1 MRIRT
6 RTNTPPTRAPGRA
19 PIERVR
25 RRIRTLL
32 AASGA
37 PPEIVYAFET
47 TGRIV
52 TEQNRRFLTAAERR
66 EWNDAI
72 RDFRRTTRR
81 A

>member
-6 RTNTPPTRAPGRA
+6 RTTTPPTRAPGRT
-19 PIERVR
+19 PITRVR

-32 AASGA
+32 ATSGV
-37 PPEIVYAFET
+37 PPEIIYAFET

-52 TEQNRRFLTAAERR
+52 TKQNRRFLTAAERR
-66 EWNDAI
+66 EWDDAI
-72 RDFRRTTRR
+72 REFRRTTRR

>member
-6 RTNTPPTRAPGRA
+6 RTTTPPTRAPGRT
-19 PIERVR
+19 PITRVR

-32 AASGA
+32 ATSGV
-37 PPEIVYAFET
+37 PPEIIYAFET

-52 TEQNRRFLTAAERR
+52 TEQNRRSLTAAERR
-66 EWNDAI
+66 EWDDAI
-72 RDFRRTTRR
+72 REFRRTTRR